1 MNTRDQDRID
11 QIREA
16 QRNWRAKQER
26 NAATLDMM
34 QRLGWQ
40 FEDPELRYEEQE
52 HDRQAWRNLGSMEA

>member
-1 MNTRDQDRID
+1 MNTRDQDRIE

-34 QRLGWQ
+34 ERLGWQ

-52 HDRQAWRNLGSMEA
+52 SDRQAWRNLGSMEA

>member
-1 MNTRDQDRID
+1 MNTRDQDRIE

-52 HDRQAWRNLGSMEA
+52 PDRQAWRNLGSMEA

>member
-52 HDRQAWRNLGSMEA
+52 RDRQAWRNLGSMEA